1 MRRRKGRLA
10 KLLSVPVLAV
20 CGFAVAATLAGVG
33 IAGVTTSST
42 PTTTSST
49 TPPTTTTTTTTPTG
63 NEGCTPG
70 FWKNHPD
77 AWVGTGFSTAQTLG
91 SVFDASVGDTNL
103 GTLANVTL
111 LDALSFQG
119 GPTVTDAKQ
128 ILLRAAV
135 AALLN
140 SASPDVDF
148 SMTTDEVIAAV
159 DEALASNNRATI
171 LDLAAELDAANNAGC
186 PL

>member
-10 KLLSVPVLAV
+10 KLLSVPVLAA

-42 PTTTSST
+42 TTT
-49 TPPTTTTTTTTPTG
+49 TPPTTTSTTTTTPTG
-63 NEGCTPG
+63 EGCTPG
-70 FWKNHPD
+70 FWKQPQHLD
-77 AWVGTGFSTAQTLG
+77 AWVGFSPDDTLG
-91 SVFDASVGDTNL
+91 SVFDATNL
-103 GTLANVTL
+103 GALADVTL

-119 GPTVTDAKQ
+119 GPTLEAANR
-128 ILLRAAV
+128 ILLRQAV

-140 SASPDVDF
+140 SASLDGF
-148 SMTTDEVIAAV
+148 SMTTAEVIAAV
-159 DEALASNNRATI
+159 DAALASGDRDTI

>member
-10 KLLSVPVLAV
+10 KLLSLPVLVV
-20 CGFAVAATLAGVG
+20 CGFALAATMAGVG
-33 IAGVTTSST
+33 LAVATTTTT
-42 PTTTSST
+42 PTTTST
-49 TPPTTTTTTTTPTG
+49 TTTTTTTTPTG
-63 NEGCTPG
+63 EGCTPG

-77 AWVGTGFSTAQTLG
+77 AWAGTGFSTGQTLG
-91 SVFDASVGDTNL
+91 SVFDDTVGDTNL

-119 GPTVTDAKQ
+119 GSTVTEAKQ

-148 SMTTDEVIAAV
+148 SIATADVIADVNA
-159 DEALASNNRATI
+159 ALASNDRDTI